1 MLHAT
6 ARPAEPFSRATPAAS
21 AGAFFFP
28 GQFAGRPALAAV
40 AEMVRTHTGR
50 AVGVDELA
58 QLLGVV
64 LPCRVGVQELLRAG
78 ELAGLPLSVVQLRAD
93 GLATPALPLLVLVP
107 TPAPAGGAGTAVW
120 LVAHCDGRYV
130 VTRDHATATPAN
142 RMGPLHDLTDVWAPN
157 GEGWAL
163 CAEVPRAPT

>member
-1 MLHAT
+1 MAI
-6 ARPAEPFSRATPAAS
+6 ARLTDAERDA
-21 AGAFFFP
+21 
-28 GQFAGRPALAAV
+28 ALA
-40 AEMVRTHTGR
+40 
-50 AVGVDELA
+50 ELP
-58 QLLGVV
+58 GWT
-64 LPCRVGVQELLRAG
+64 
-78 ELAGLPLSVVQLRAD
+78 LRAD

-163 CAEVPRAPT
+163 CAEVSRAPT